1 MQGLAR
7 KLGQIHVSRRARPW
21 WKPRGRRGLWA
32 WLVAVVIGLSGAW
45 GPATAQLAAGGRAVA
60 PLVEGMARQ
69 QNLLAEALRQ
79 QGASALIPLFL
90 SPPAALPP
98 AWAEEENPLLAELAR
113 HFQTWQS
120 SFATSG
126 ALATP
131 RHASSSPGQR
141 LAQSV
146 GDGRFRSHL
155 HLGTQALADHS
166 APTPPP
172 LPPPQSTDEALWEAS
187 ADSIQQAISAVEKK
201 WGWFLPRDELQQMAY
216 DQLAAAWLHE
226 YHTVERHKAAP
237 RSLARFVHD
246 RLKDYVRDSY
256 KKWVRR
262 DALSR
267 QYVREETHAD
277 LETCVARGH
286 DINRVMAMLPV
297 EEQVTYLLVVTEYN
311 QRQIAE
317 ILHVMGIEEH
327 ILSNATISRRIAHIE
342 NTFKAR
348 TECDVQ

>member
-1 MQGLAR
+1 
-7 KLGQIHVSRRARPW
+7 
-21 WKPRGRRGLWA
+21 
-32 WLVAVVIGLSGAW
+32 
-45 GPATAQLAAGGRAVA
+45 
-60 PLVEGMARQ
+60 MARQ
-69 QNLLAEALRQ
+69 KHLLAEALRQ
-79 QGASALIPLFL
+79 KGASALISLFL
-90 SPPAALPP
+90 SPPEALPP
-98 AWAEEENPLLAELAR
+98 AWAEEENPILAEFAR
-113 HFQTWQS
+113 NFQTWQS
-120 SFATSG
+120 SLATSG

-131 RHASSSPGQR
+131 RHAATSPGQR

-155 HLGTQALADHS
+155 HLWTQAPADHS

-172 LPPPQSTDEALWEAS
+172 LPPLQSTDEALWAAS
-187 ADSIQQAISAVEKK
+187 ADSIQQAISAVEKR

-216 DQLAAAWLHE
+216 DQFAAAWLHE

-246 RLKDYVRDSY
+246 RLKDPVRDHY

-267 QYVREETHAD
+267 QYVREETHEE
-277 LETCVARGH
+277 LETCVSRGH
-286 DINRVMAMLPV
+286 DINRGLALLPV

-317 ILHVMGIEEH
+317 ILHVIGIEEH
-327 ILSNATISRRIAHIE
+327 RLSNATISRRIAHIE
-342 NTFKAR
+342 DTFKAL
-348 TECDVQ
+348 TEYDLR